1 MEHETNFSKFGKS
14 FQEDLCH
21 LILNDRPFADQMF
34 EVLDLNFLELKH
46 LRVFVERIRRYRE
59 KYGVHPTSNIMH
71 SIIRTG
77 LDGEAESVKVR
88 IREYYARVLAKGEI
102 PSSSEY
108 IKDTA
113 LDFCK
118 KQKLKEALIKS
129 VDLIKSS
136 SYDEVSKV
144 IDNALKLGSDN
155 TLGYDYIADFAR
167 GCFFAQPYWR
177 GVAFQNQVFLQKLQ

>member
-1 MEHETNFSKFGKS
+1 MEQDKSFSKFGKT

-21 LILNDRPFADQMF
+21 LILNDRSFADQMF

-46 LRVFVERIRRYRE
+46 LRVFTGKIKDYRT

-77 LDGEAESVKVR
+77 LDAEPESVKLR
-88 IREYYARVLAKGEI
+88 IREYYARVLANGQI
-102 PSSSEY
+102 PDSADF

-129 VDLIKSS
+129 VELIKSS
-136 SYDEVSKV
+136 SFDEVSKV
-144 IDNALKLGSDN
+144 IDEALKLGSDN
-155 TLGYDYIADFAR
+155 TLGYDYLADFEAR
-167 GCFFAQPYWR
+167 FIKKARDPKYYIP
-177 GVAFQNQVFLQKLQ
+177 VNIP